1 MAVVSELKR
10 VPAPAKLNLFL
21 HVVGQRSDGYH
32 LLQSVFVLLDLY
44 DYLDFTVRTDGA
56 IVRQG
61 STLEGLAAED
71 DLIIRAA
78 RLLQQHTGTALGVE
92 IACEKHIPAGAGM
105 GGGSS
110 DAATTL
116 IALNTLWNTGLNR
129 QQLIDL
135 GLQLGA
141 DVPFFIFGQN
151 AFVEGIGEQLQPVAV
166 PLYRYLLLKPEVFV
180 STGTI
185 FTDPSLTRNTSPV
198 IVKDFTAYEVSEAI
212 DGSLNLFGVNT
223 LEPVVRHHAKEM
235 DELLHRLHNEKRHAR
250 MTGSGSV
257 VYLAYSEKDAANRQS
272 SKICS
277 NISLQHWIVS
287 GLSSHPLYNWVT
299 D

>member
-1 MAVVSELKR
+1 MDALLK
-10 VPAPAKLNLFL
+10 VPAPAKLNVFL

-44 DYLDFTVRTDGA
+44 DYLDFTLRTDGQ
-56 IVRQG
+56 IIQQG
-61 STLEGLAAED
+61 STLDGLAADD
-71 DLIIRAA
+71 DLIIKAA
-78 RLLQQHTGTALGVE
+78 RLLKQHTGTALGVE
-92 IACEKHIPAGAGM
+92 IACEKHIPAGAGL

-116 IALNTLWNTGLNR
+116 MALNKLWNTGLSR
-129 QQLIDL
+129 QQLMDL

-151 AFVEGIGEQLQPVAV
+151 AFVEGIGERLQPVAV
-166 PLYRYLLLKPEVFV
+166 PLYSYLLLKPEVFV

-185 FTDPSLTRNTSPV
+185 FTDPGLTRNTSPV
-198 IVKDFTAYEVSEAI
+198 KVIDFTAYEAKEAF
-212 DGSLNLFGVNT
+212 DGSYALFGVNT
-223 LEPVVRHHAKEM
+223 LEPVVRHHAKEI
-235 DELLHRLHNEKRHAR
+235 DELLSYLHNEKRHAR

-257 VYLAYSEKDAANRQS
+257 IYLAYSDKDTANRQVS
-272 SKICS
+272 QLCSK
-277 NISLQHWIVS
+277 ISLQHWIVS